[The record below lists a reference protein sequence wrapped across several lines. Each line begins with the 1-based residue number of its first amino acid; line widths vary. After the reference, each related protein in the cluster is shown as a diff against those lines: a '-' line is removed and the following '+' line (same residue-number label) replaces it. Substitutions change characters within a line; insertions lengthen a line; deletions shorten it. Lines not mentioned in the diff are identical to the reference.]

1 MDVGVVRAEMQVPA
15 TVRNPSGP
23 VNGGALSFF
32 ADQIGGAVASTLVPA
47 DRGPVTTTLTVNYLA
62 AAHGALLRGEARV
75 VRSGR
80 SHAFVQIEIHDG
92 GHLCLTGSGIWLLTP
107 SR

>member
-1 MDVGVVRAEMQVPA
+1 
-15 TVRNPSGP
+15 
-23 VNGGALSFF
+23 
-32 ADQIGGAVASTLVPA
+32 VASTLVPV

-62 AAHGALLRGEARV
+62 AARDTRLDGTARG

-80 SHAFVQIEIHDG
+80 SLAFVEMEVDDAERR
-92 GHLCLTGSGIWLLTP
+92 CLTGSRVWFLMP